1 MKRLKNFYKLAFI
14 LVFSLFLFGCANLIS
29 TETST
34 VKVEV
39 VSVDFKDSYITYYYN
54 PATKTCL
61 PQNNPE
67 KYEVIVEYNDV
78 TYKFTGKDTYE
89 KCSDKVG
96 KKVNA
101 TLEIDKYDDGTVKYI
116 ITDIE

>member
-1 MKRLKNFYKLAFI
+1 MKSLKKFYNIAVI
-14 LVFSLFLFGCANLIS
+14 LVFSLFLSGCANLIS

-34 VKVEV
+34 VEVEV
-39 VSVDFKDSYITYYYN
+39 VSVDFKDSYITYYYS
-54 PATKTCL
+54 PATKTCMSR
-61 PQNNPE
+61 NNPE
-67 KYEVIVEYNDV
+67 EYEVIVKYDDV
-78 TYKFTGKDTYE
+78 TYKFTDKDTYE

-101 TLEIDKYDDGTVKYI
+101 TLEIDKYDDGTIKYI